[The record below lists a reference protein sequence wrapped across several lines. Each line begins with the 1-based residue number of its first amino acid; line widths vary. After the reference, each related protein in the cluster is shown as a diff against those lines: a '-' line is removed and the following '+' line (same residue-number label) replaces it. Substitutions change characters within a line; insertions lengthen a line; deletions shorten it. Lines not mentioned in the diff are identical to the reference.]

1 MIRVS
6 SCGVLLLIPLPMYL
20 TVIKRPSVA
29 AEGAPRKKAPS
40 KAAGGRRRMQR
51 IRIDFPRV
59 DKCDNHRHHH
69 PPLTNSQEDKSK
81 RTWRGGIKNKTLIR
95 SRGTTTPRGDRR
107 NQASARTDDYQDV
120 VTSKGP
126 TKQCVTPLSS
136 RSVLQQPPMQT
147 PMGASVHPQETT
159 PSERANP
166 RCHCK
171 PQNDKTPKR
180 NNHQNSRVQ

>member
-1 MIRVS
+1 MLLWSFTVS
-6 SCGVLLLIPLPMYL
+6 RPLLITL
-20 TVIKRPSVA
+20 TVIERTSVA
-29 AEGAPRKKAPS
+29 TEGAPRKKSPS
-40 KAAGGRRRMQR
+40 KTAGGRRRMQR
-51 IRIDFPRV
+51 SRIDFPRV
-59 DKCDNHRHHH
+59 NKCDNHRHHL
-69 PPLTNSQEDKSK
+69 PLTNSREDKSK

-120 VTSKGP
+120 VTSKVP

-136 RSVLQQPPMQT
+136 RSALQQPPTQT
-147 PMGASVHPQETT
+147 PTGASVHPQETT
-159 PSERANP
+159 PSERAIP